1 MPYMLQVAIRD
12 LQDRKALKGP
22 KDHKAQP
29 DRKALRVIRGL
40 PDLREF
46 RGHKGLRARKDQPVP
61 YQMGVH
67 PATQPIGT
75 EVPGSSIATTSII
88 MEATLGSIP
97 HLPKE
102 SCTSK
107 VQPTHLN
114 W

>member
-1 MPYMLQVAIRD
+1 MLQVAIRD

-29 DRKALRVIRGL
+29 DRKALKVIRDLQDRREFKGHK
-40 PDLREF
+40 DLRD
-46 RGHKGLRARKDQPVP
+46 RKDQPVLFL
-61 YQMGVH
+61 MAAH